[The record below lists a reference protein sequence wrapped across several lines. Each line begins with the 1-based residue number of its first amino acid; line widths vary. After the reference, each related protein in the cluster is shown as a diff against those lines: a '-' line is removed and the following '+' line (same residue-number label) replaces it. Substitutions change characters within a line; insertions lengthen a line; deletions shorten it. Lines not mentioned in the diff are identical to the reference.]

1 MSPWEFMIQ
10 YLQDLLKDVYLQDLL
25 LDLDLLDLLQCLWLR
40 LLLHHL
46 PT

>member
-1 MSPWEFMIQ
+1 MKPWEFMIQ